1 MEPLLMSEQQQLSAS
16 DILLSTTDL
25 DSRIKYANKT
35 FCDIAGFSLQEL
47 EGQPHNI
54 VRHSDMPKAAFSNL
68 WSFIQ
73 QGKSWMG
80 PVKNRCKN
88 GDYYWVNGFVTPI
101 KDEKG
106 DIHEYQS
113 VRTILEEDV
122 QSRAEKVY
130 EALSSGKSVTSSAA
144 TKDIS
149 LWIQC
154 ILIMMTLLT
163 GSHLFWAVS
172 LAASL
177 MFVLALLGLAL
188 FIPWRNRYLR
198 VVKEARQVFD
208 NPLMTYL
215 YTGTND
221 NLGTIELAFKKRQAE
236 IQAIVG
242 RVSDISQSITLT
254 AKESSNSGHNISAT
268 LSQQHHETQSVA
280 AASNEMSATVQEIN
294 HTVNQA
300 ADVTNQGLENS
311 HKGQIQVNQTIDAI
325 EQLSNQL
332 SDVDESINH
341 LTDGCR
347 SIESV
352 SKEISGIA
360 EQTNLLALNAAIEA
374 ARAGELG
381 RGFSVVADEVR
392 ALAQRTQHSTKEI
405 DNLLNQLVKESD
417 SAIEAM
423 AKGNALSNE
432 CVTLSKQTGR
442 YFSHVHDEV
451 SDIAAMSTR
460 ISEAM
465 TQQTQ
470 AAEEVNQNVI
480 AISDLS
486 TQSERYGLEG
496 TELSLHLLS
505 KIEEQQRLVTQF
517 QRC

>member
-1 MEPLLMSEQQQLSAS
+1 MEPLIMSEQQQLSAS

-54 VRHSDMPKAAFSNL
+54 VRHQDMPKAAFSNL
-68 WSFIQ
+68 WSFVQ

-101 KDEKG
+101 KDENG

-113 VRTILEEDV
+113 VRTILDEDV

-130 EALSSGKSVTSSAA
+130 ETLSSGKSVTMSAA
-144 TKDIS
+144 KDIS

-154 ILIMMTLLT
+154 ILIVITLVA
-163 GSHLFWAVS
+163 GSHLF
-172 LAASL
+172 LAENMVVASL
-177 MFVLALLGLAL
+177 MFVLALSGLAL
-188 FIPWRNRYLR
+188 FTPWRNRYLR
-198 VVKEARQVFD
+198 VVKEAKQVFD

-221 NLGTIELAFKKRQAE
+221 QLGTIELAFKKRQAE

-242 RVSDISQSITLT
+242 RVSDISQSITMT
-254 AKESSNSGHNISAT
+254 AKESSNSGHNISTT
-268 LSQQHHETQSVA
+268 LSQQRHETQSVA

-311 HKGQIQVNQTIDAI
+311 HKGQVQVTQTIDAM

-341 LTDGCR
+341 LTEGCR

-360 EQTNLLALNAAIEA
+360 DQTNLLALNAAIEA

-405 DNLLNQLVKESD
+405 DNLLNQLIKESD
-417 SAIEAM
+417 LAIEAM
-423 AKGNALSNE
+423 AKGNALSSD
-432 CVTLSKQTGR
+432 CVALSKQTGS
-442 YFSHVHDEV
+442 YFSDVHDEV
-451 SDIAAMSTR
+451 SDIAAMSER

-486 TQSERYGLEG
+486 TQSEKYGLKG
-496 TELSLHLLS
+496 TELSSHLLT
-505 KIEEQQRLVTQF
+505 KIEEQQRLVAQF
-517 QRC
+517 Q